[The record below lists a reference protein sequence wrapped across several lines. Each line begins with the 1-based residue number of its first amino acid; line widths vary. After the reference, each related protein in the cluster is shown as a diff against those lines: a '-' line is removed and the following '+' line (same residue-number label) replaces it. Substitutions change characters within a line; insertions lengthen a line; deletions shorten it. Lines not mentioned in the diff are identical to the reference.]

1 MHHVAVSG
9 CHQPAVAAQW
19 DAMAQQLT
27 LTLPNEVSAVAEAVD
42 ATRSFCNDHR
52 VTAAVTD
59 DIALALEEL
68 LMNVVE
74 HAYGD
79 DKGRSILLALAWH
92 DDTLTAVVDPTAAPP
107 PDLDAELE
115 DRPIGGLGVHLA
127 RSVVDEMRYERAGGI
142 NRVTLS
148 KSAGGHRD

>member
-1 MHHVAVSG
+1 
-9 CHQPAVAAQW
+9 
-19 DAMAQQLT
+19 MAQQLT

-42 ATRSFCNDHR
+42 ATRSFCNDHQ

-79 DKGRSILLALAWH
+79 DQGRSILLALAWH
-92 DDTLTAVVDPTAAPP
+92 DDTLTAVVEDSGRPFDPTAAPP
-107 PDLDAELE
+107 PDLDAALD

-127 RSVVDEMRYERAGGI
+127 RSVVDEMRYERAGDI